1 MQAANALPAKPAAFD
16 QSSQYRR
23 AMTAKIIAWRQ
34 IGMCEDDYRQLLL
47 ETTGKLY
54 LKECSDG
61 DLIMVIDR
69 LKAKG
74 FKPIPRKKVA
84 MHPFAQ
90 KARAMWKS
98 LYYLGAVHSPS
109 EEALEAFAKRQL
121 KCERLVWARQ
131 SDSEKVIGAPA
142 IDGGARGL
150 APALPRHPEAVEA
163 ADPEIIIVS
172 GHSRQAER
180 GWRRLSRLGSRHGHV
195 AFVRIENA
203 REHAWSPEDYDKL
216 AAALG
221 NKLREAVGT
230 TGGRA

>member
-23 AMTAKIIAWRQ
+23 AMTAKINIAWRQ

-131 SDSEKVIGAPA
+131 SDSEKVMEVRLRSMGEREGWLQHCRVTQKRLKPLTLKSSLCQVILGK
-142 IDGGARGL
+142 RKRL
-150 APALPRHPEAVEA
+150 ASPQQTGISPRPCGVC
-163 ADPEIIIVS
+163 AD
-172 GHSRQAER
+172 RER
-180 GWRRLSRLGSRHGHV
+180 PRTRMV
-195 AFVRIENA
+195 
-203 REHAWSPEDYDKL
+203 
-216 AAALG
+216 
-221 NKLREAVGT
+221 T
-230 TGGRA
+230 